1 MAGQMNSRTGKRKMP
16 RSKFDNQ
23 ETHKCPRC
31 NAFLIRERFY
41 SMWEQVWVWR
51 CIKCGEIID
60 DVVLYNRRLLKKA
73 AKSRVDLMTLLR

>member
-1 MAGQMNSRTGKRKMP
+1 MGRKVSPVRRRVP
-16 RSKFDNQ
+16 RSKFDAQ
-23 ETHKCPRC
+23 ETHICPRC

-41 SMWEQVWVWR
+41 GMYAHIWVWR

-73 AKSRVDLMTLLR
+73 ARGIDIMSLIR

>member
-1 MAGQMNSRTGKRKMP
+1 MIRSRKTPNSR
-16 RSKFDNQ
+16 FDAQ
-23 ETHKCPRC
+23 KTHKCPRC

-41 SMWEQVWVWR
+41 GMFEAVWVWR

-73 AKSRVDLMTLLR
+73 AKASVDPMTLLRR

>member
-1 MAGQMNSRTGKRKMP
+1 MAGKISMTRSRKIPK
-16 RSKFDNQ
+16 SKFDDQ

-31 NAFLIRERFY
+31 NAFLIHERFY

-73 AKSRVDLMTLLR
+73 AKASVDAMTLLR